1 MSVVNLTSPLTPVFQ
16 KFSLI
21 TTHGFIKKTQKT
33 PQKEIERAET
43 IREEYYKSKQKKMSN
58 MKFYTENEALD
69 KVIGGKE
76 TSARQEYDAQMQ
88 EFLIGE
94 AIRQARQSRNLT
106 QEQLGELVGVKKAQ
120 ISKIENG
127 SNVTFS
133 TIARLFNAM
142 NIKAMLD
149 LGSMGKVA
157 LF

>member
-1 MSVVNLTSPLTPVFQ
+1 
-16 KFSLI
+16 
-21 TTHGFIKKTQKT
+21 
-33 PQKEIERAET
+33 
-43 IREEYYKSKQKKMSN
+43 

-69 KVIGGKE
+69 LVIGGNETPERKE
-76 TSARQEYDAQMQ
+76 YNAQMN

-120 ISKIENG
+120 ICKIENG
-127 SNVTFS
+127 SNVTFA

>member
-1 MSVVNLTSPLTPVFQ
+1 
-16 KFSLI
+16 
-21 TTHGFIKKTQKT
+21 
-33 PQKEIERAET
+33 
-43 IREEYYKSKQKKMSN
+43 

-69 KVIGGKE
+69 KVIGVKD
-76 TSARQEYDAQMQ
+76 TLARQEYDVQMQ

-127 SNVTFS
+127 CNVTFA
-133 TIARLFNAM
+133 TVARLFNAM

>member
-1 MSVVNLTSPLTPVFQ
+1 
-16 KFSLI
+16 
-21 TTHGFIKKTQKT
+21 
-33 PQKEIERAET
+33 
-43 IREEYYKSKQKKMSN
+43 
-58 MKFYTENEALD
+58 MKFYSEDEAIN
-69 KVIGGKE
+69 KVIGEKGTQNRME
-76 TSARQEYDAQMQ
+76 FDSQMN

-133 TIARLFNAM
+133 TISRLFNAM
-142 NIKAMLD
+142 NIRAMLD

>member
-1 MSVVNLTSPLTPVFQ
+1 
-16 KFSLI
+16 
-21 TTHGFIKKTQKT
+21 
-33 PQKEIERAET
+33 
-43 IREEYYKSKQKKMSN
+43 

-69 KVIGGKE
+69 KVIGVKGTLE
-76 TSARQEYDAQMQ
+76 RQEYDAQTK

-94 AIRQARQSRNLT
+94 AIRQARQSRELT
-106 QEQLGELVGVKKAQ
+106 QEQLGKLVGVKKSQ

-127 SNVTFS
+127 CNVTFS
-133 TIARLFNAM
+133 TAAKLFNAM

>member
-1 MSVVNLTSPLTPVFQ
+1 
-16 KFSLI
+16 
-21 TTHGFIKKTQKT
+21 
-33 PQKEIERAET
+33 
-43 IREEYYKSKQKKMSN
+43 

-69 KVIGGKE
+69 KVIGAKG
-76 TSARQEYDAQMQ
+76 TQARQEYDAQMK

-94 AIRQARQSRNLT
+94 AIRQARQSRELT
-106 QEQLGELVGVKKAQ
+106 QEQLGELVGVKKSQ

-127 SNVTFS
+127 CNVTFS
-133 TIARLFNAM
+133 TVARLFNAM

>member
-1 MSVVNLTSPLTPVFQ
+1 MN
-16 KFSLI
+16 
-21 TTHGFIKKTQKT
+21 
-33 PQKEIERAET
+33 
-43 IREEYYKSKQKKMSN
+43 N
-58 MKFYTENEALD
+58 MKFYTESEALD
-69 KVIGGKE
+69 KVIGKKE
-76 TSARQEYDAQMQ
+76 TKVRQEYDAQMQ

-106 QEQLGELVGVKKAQ
+106 QEQLGQLVGVKKAH

-127 SNVTFS
+127 CNVTFS
-133 TIARLFNAM
+133 TVARLFNAM

>member
-1 MSVVNLTSPLTPVFQ
+1 
-16 KFSLI
+16 
-21 TTHGFIKKTQKT
+21 
-33 PQKEIERAET
+33 
-43 IREEYYKSKQKKMSN
+43 
-58 MKFYTENEALD
+58 MKFYSEDEAID
-69 KVIGGKE
+69 KVIGEKGTQNRME
-76 TSARQEYDAQMQ
+76 FDAQMN

-133 TIARLFNAM
+133 TIVRLFNAM
-142 NIKAMLD
+142 NIRAMLD

>member
-1 MSVVNLTSPLTPVFQ
+1 
-16 KFSLI
+16 
-21 TTHGFIKKTQKT
+21 
-33 PQKEIERAET
+33 
-43 IREEYYKSKQKKMSN
+43 

-69 KVIGGKE
+69 KVIGQKE
-76 TSARQEYDAQMQ
+76 TQERKEYDAQIK

-94 AIRQARQSRNLT
+94 AIRQARQSCNLT

-133 TIARLFNAM
+133 TVARLFNAM
-142 NIKAMLD
+142 NIRAMLD

>member
-1 MSVVNLTSPLTPVFQ
+1 
-16 KFSLI
+16 
-21 TTHGFIKKTQKT
+21 
-33 PQKEIERAET
+33 
-43 IREEYYKSKQKKMSN
+43 

-69 KVIGGKE
+69 KVIGQKE
-76 TSARQEYDAQMQ
+76 TQERKEYDAQIN

-94 AIRQARQSRNLT
+94 AIRQARQSCNLT

-133 TIARLFNAM
+133 TVARLFNAM
-142 NIKAMLD
+142 NIRAMLD

>member
-1 MSVVNLTSPLTPVFQ
+1 MN
-16 KFSLI
+16 
-21 TTHGFIKKTQKT
+21 
-33 PQKEIERAET
+33 
-43 IREEYYKSKQKKMSN
+43 
-58 MKFYTENEALD
+58 FYTEDEALD
-69 KVIGGKE
+69 KIIGTKD
-76 TSARQEYDAQMQ
+76 TQERMEFDAGMK

-106 QEQLGELVGVKKAQ
+106 QEQLGELVGVKKSQ

-142 NIKAMLD
+142 NIRAMLD
-149 LGSMGKVA
+149 LGSMGKFA

>member
-1 MSVVNLTSPLTPVFQ
+1 
-16 KFSLI
+16 
-21 TTHGFIKKTQKT
+21 
-33 PQKEIERAET
+33 
-43 IREEYYKSKQKKMSN
+43 
-58 MKFYTENEALD
+58 MKFYTESEALD
-69 KVIGGKE
+69 KVIGEKE
-76 TSARQEYDAQMQ
+76 THARKEYDAQMK

-127 SNVTFS
+127 CNVTFS
-133 TIARLFNAM
+133 TVTRLFNAM
-142 NIKAMLD
+142 NIRAMLD

>member
-1 MSVVNLTSPLTPVFQ
+1 
-16 KFSLI
+16 
-21 TTHGFIKKTQKT
+21 
-33 PQKEIERAET
+33 
-43 IREEYYKSKQKKMSN
+43 

-69 KVIGGKE
+69 KVIGVKG
-76 TSARQEYDAQMQ
+76 TQARQEYDAQMK

-94 AIRQARQSRNLT
+94 AIRQARQSRELT
-106 QEQLGELVGVKKAQ
+106 QEQLGDLVGVKKSQ

-127 SNVTFS
+127 CNVTFS
-133 TIARLFNAM
+133 TVARLFNAM